1 MKTARRFWIEGIVQ
15 GVGFRYYTYRMARE
29 LGIHGY
35 VRNLPDGR
43 VEVYAEGSLEQ
54 LDRFRQTLAQGP
66 PAAVVERVVEEPVE
80 PAGTW
85 TAFEI
90 RW

>member
-1 MKTARRFWIEGIVQ
+1 MKAARRFWVEGIVQ
-15 GVGFRYYTYRMARE
+15 GVGFRYYTYRIARE
-29 LGIHGY
+29 LGVCGY

-43 VEVYAEGSLEQ
+43 VEVYAEGTPEQ
-54 LDRFRQTLAQGP
+54 LATLRRYLHRGP
-66 PAAVVERVVEEPVE
+66 PAAVVERVVEEPAE
-80 PAGTW
+80 PTGTW